1 MAQDPHSLR
10 RRAAQAVLG
19 GMLSEEE
26 MEAALVAQQDLM
38 RSDGIS
44 SIVAF
49 IDHVASGAMLDAAT
63 CKRLYGELYRA
74 LTGAPEA
81 LPADPWAARLAVSRA
96 AAAVAPRVAPVPAPQ
111 PAPAPVPV
119 LTAPLVAPPP
129 AAPVAADPIPEPV
142 PAPVAEPEVALP
154 APQAVFSALVGEV
167 RNAMQQYYSGQL
179 DELRVDLLAVFKKA
193 KYAPATVEAFLAA
206 WDAPNAATWQAVGE
220 EKTLAELVHFLY
232 RALCE
237 TLGPVDA
244 DQVLTR
250 AVQEAEKT
258 PQASSFPP
266 ARLL

>member
-1 MAQDPHSLR
+1 MAQDSQSLR

-19 GMLSEEE
+19 PLLNENEL
-26 MEAALVAQQDLM
+26 EAALVAQQDLM

-49 IDHVASGAMLDAAT
+49 IDKVGADAMLDGAT
-63 CKRLYGELYRA
+63 CKRLYGEMYKA
-74 LTGAPEA
+74 LTGAAGE
-81 LPADPWAARLAVSRA
+81 LPADPWASRLAVSRA
-96 AAAVAPRVAPVPAPQ
+96 AAASSRGLPQAPSPPPARVVPAPVQ
-111 PAPAPVPV
+111 VAAPVEAPVSVPAPVPS
-119 LTAPLVAPPP
+119 APEPA
-129 AAPVAADPIPEPV
+129 AAPVQAAIT
-142 PAPVAEPEVALP
+142 LG
-154 APQAVFSALVGEV
+154 APQAVFAALVGDV
-167 RNAMQQYYSGQL
+167 RSTMQQFYGASF

-193 KYAPATVEAFLAA
+193 KYSADSVKCFLAA
-206 WDAPNAATWQAVGE
+206 WDEPSAAAWQALDK

-250 AVQEAEKT
+250 AVQAAEQA
-258 PQASSFPP
+258 PEASSFAP